1 MKTAVIRTV
10 SAESATWSP
19 PLPDAGTD
27 PAGAPF
33 THLIVDTPGLRSHVA
48 SIGDGEPVVLLHG
61 FPEHWWQWREIAPA
75 IAARGHRVLCPDLR
89 GAGWTTGD
97 DPRVRRETRLAD
109 LLAIMD
115 ALDVDRPHVVAHD
128 MGAITGMH
136 LAYAH
141 PERVR
146 TMVQL
151 SVPPGFMSFSPRVIP
166 AFGHLPRL
174 LVHRPGRSLGSAAFG
189 ARYVVHPLDPVTRAA
204 YLDVLQRPEID
215 GAVGRLCRGM
225 VAPEAFRLIGGS
237 YRRMRLEPPTLAV
250 FGRKDRP
257 WTEANVRRIC
267 RGHERFA
274 ARFELAFVDD
284 AAHFITDDAPA
295 AVTALALDWFD
306 RADRADR

>member
-1 MKTAVIRTV
+1 
-10 SAESATWSP
+10 
-19 PLPDAGTD
+19 
-27 PAGAPF
+27 
-33 THLIVDTPGLRSHVA
+33 
-48 SIGDGEPVVLLHG
+48 
-61 FPEHWWQWREIAPA
+61 
-75 IAARGHRVLCPDLR
+75 
-89 GAGWTTGD
+89 
-97 DPRVRRETRLAD
+97 
-109 LLAIMD
+109 
-115 ALDVDRPHVVAHD
+115 
-128 MGAITGMH
+128 MH